1 MPTSSARASD
11 GDRPASCASQ
21 KPAVKTDAAQS
32 HAPSQTVHFVCP
44 RIVPSPPREV
54 SIALGRS
61 PDALARRTLDFSHAR
76 ESQSIG
82 PSSDAGG
89 SVLSPMPPSASLD
102 GKGAAHAMPPVL
114 SIGSGSNTAPGG
126 DVLYS
131 SRLGGALCR
140 RSSALMAAS
149 CTSGC
154 AAATLRSARC
164 VCGETERGADVL

>member
-21 KPAVKTDAAQS
+21 KPAVKTDAAQN
-32 HAPSQTVHFVCP
+32 HDPSQAVHFGCP
-44 RIVPSPPREV
+44 RIVPSPAREV

-61 PDALARRTLDFSHAR
+61 PNALARRTPDFSHAR

-102 GKGAAHAMPPVL
+102 GKGDAILFPDQGHRA
-114 SIGSGSNTAPGG
+114 SGSNNPPGG
-126 DVLYS
+126 PPP
-131 SRLGGALCR
+131 RKKGQKKGR
-140 RSSALMAAS
+140 
-149 CTSGC
+149 G
-154 AAATLRSARC
+154 
-164 VCGETERGADVL
+164 RGAKGPAKNTATVGR